1 MENENKQAEINATSN
16 AAQPGGQLGG
26 ADTNA
31 GGDGEGSEIEMTEQE
46 ILTELEHLNNLVAT
60 DPELNKMLANDIE
73 SFGLEEKLMIIQA
86 YKKGGVQGVKDIIE
100 EEEEEE
106 GADTNA

>member
-1 MENENKQAEINATSN
+1 MTGNAN
-16 AAQPGGQLGG
+16 QPDSGSV
-26 ADTNA
+26 NA
-31 GGDGEGSEIEMTEQE
+31 GADGEGSEIEMTEAE
-46 ILTELEHLNNLVAT
+46 ILIELDNLNNLVAT

-73 SFGLEEKLMIIQA
+73 GFGLEEKLMIIQA

-106 GADTNA
+106 GEQD

>member
-26 ADTNA
+26 ADANA

>member
-1 MENENKQAEINATSN
+1 MENENKQAEINATNNASHPDGADAN
-16 AAQPGGQLGG
+16 AA
-26 ADTNA
+26 
-31 GGDGEGSEIEMTEQE
+31 GDEEIEMTEQE
-46 ILTELEHLNNLVAT
+46 ILTELENLNNLVAT
-60 DPELNKMLANDIE
+60 DPELNKMLSNDLE

-106 GADTNA
+106 ADANAQA

>member
-1 MENENKQAEINATSN
+1 M
-16 AAQPGGQLGG
+16 
-26 ADTNA
+26 
-31 GGDGEGSEIEMTEQE
+31 
-46 ILTELEHLNNLVAT
+46 TELEQLNNLVAT
-60 DPELNKMLANDIE
+60 DPELNKMLANDID

-106 GADTNA
+106 GDANGQQL